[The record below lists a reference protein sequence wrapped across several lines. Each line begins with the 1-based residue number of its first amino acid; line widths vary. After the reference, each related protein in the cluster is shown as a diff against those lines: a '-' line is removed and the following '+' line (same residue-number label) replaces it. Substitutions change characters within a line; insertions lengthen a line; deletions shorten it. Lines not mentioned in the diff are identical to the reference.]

1 MYFSALFRQL
11 VHIATL
17 KPMSEQPSKQSQDPT
32 AHLNT
37 PGKVAVI
44 TTGGTIACTS
54 DANGHLIPTVSG
66 AELVSAISSRF
77 DGSAIS
83 FEVHELNRLDSSS
96 LTFADID
103 EINTA
108 VHKVLAD
115 PEVVGVV
122 ITHGTDSMEESAIAI
137 DTFLND
143 PRPVVFTGAQK
154 PFDHPETDGP
164 ANLFEACLIASDPS
178 ARGIGAL
185 IVFGHAVLPARG
197 ATKWHTS
204 DELAFGSN
212 APEEPERP
220 TPLPLTA
227 LAKVQVEIIPAYP
240 GASGSMVQAALDA
253 GAQGLVVEA
262 MGSGNVGSKFG
273 DALGAALDAGIPVI
287 MSTRVPRGEVSGV
300 YGGAGG
306 GATLAAKGAVGS
318 RYFRAGQARILLAI
332 AIATGRHPATLI

>member
-1 MYFSALFRQL
+1 
-11 VHIATL
+11 
-17 KPMSEQPSKQSQDPT
+17 MSEQPAPHTHTPADSSN
-32 AHLNT
+32 A

-54 DANGHLIPTVSG
+54 DANGHLVPTVSG
-66 AELVSAISSRF
+66 QELLGTIASRF

-96 LTFADID
+96 ITFADID
-103 EINTA
+103 DINAA

-115 PEVVGVV
+115 PKVVGVV
-122 ITHGTDSMEESAIAI
+122 VTHGTDSMEESAIAI

-154 PFDHPETDGP
+154 PFDHPESDGP
-164 ANLFEACLIASDPS
+164 SNLFEACLIASDPS

-197 ATKWHTS
+197 CTKWHTS

-220 TPLPLTA
+220 TPLPLVS
-227 LAKVQVEIIPAYP
+227 LSDVSVEIIPAYP
-240 GASGSMVQAALDA
+240 GASGAMVQAALDA

-262 MGSGNVGSKFG
+262 MGSGNVGSKMG
-273 DALGAALDAGIPVI
+273 DALGKALDAGVPVI
-287 MSTRVPRGEVSGV
+287 MSTRVARGEVSGV

-306 GATLAAKGAVGS
+306 GATLAAKGAIGS

-332 AIATGRHPATLI
+332 ALASGRHPATLI